1 MRYYKS
7 FHLIAYLL
15 GALILLFIAAP
26 LIGMFLNT
34 GPREIFEAATD
45 KEVSDSIFLSVITS
59 FLATS
64 IFALLSLP
72 FSWLLARRRFFLKRL
87 VLGVIDLPIVIPHT
101 AAGIAL
107 LGLISRNSEL
117 GRIASSWGIDF
128 VGNPIGIMI
137 AMAFVSLPF
146 FINSAREGFANVP
159 ERLEKAALNL
169 GIKPFRVFCTIS
181 VPLAFRHIV
190 TGAVMMFARGISEF
204 GAVVIIAY
212 YPMTASVLIFER
224 FSSFGLQY
232 ARPAAVLLI
241 LVTIT
246 LFLILRL
253 LTKDPE
259 NARH

>member
-1 MRYYKS
+1 MKYYRS
-7 FHLIAYLL
+7 FHLTAYLL

-45 KEVSDSIFLSVITS
+45 KDVSDSIFLSVITS
-59 FLATS
+59 FIATLT
-64 IFALLSLP
+64 FALLSLP
-72 FSWLLARRRFFLKRL
+72 FAWLLARRKFFLKRL
-87 VLGVIDLPIVIPHT
+87 VLGIIDLPIVIPHT

-107 LGLISRNSEL
+107 LGLVSRNSEL
-117 GRIASSWGIDF
+117 GRLASSLGIDF

-146 FINSAREGFANVP
+146 FLNSAREGFANVP
-159 ERLEKAALNL
+159 VRLEKAALNL
-169 GIKPFRVFCTIS
+169 GVKPFRVFYTIS
-181 VPLAFRHIV
+181 VPLAFRHII

-232 ARPAAVLLI
+232 ARPAAVILI
-241 LVTIT
+241 LVTIS

>member
-1 MRYYKS
+1 MKYYKT
-7 FHLIAYLL
+7 FHLLAYLL
-15 GALILLFIAAP
+15 GAFILLFIAAP

-34 GPREIFEAATD
+34 GPREVFQAASDRDVT
-45 KEVSDSIFLSVITS
+45 DSIFLSVITS
-59 FLATS
+59 FCATLV
-64 IFALLSLP
+64 FAVLSLP
-72 FSWLLARRRFFLKRL
+72 FAWLLARRKFVLKRL
-87 VLGVIDLPIVIPHT
+87 VLGIIDLPIVIPHT
-101 AAGIAL
+101 AAGIAI

-117 GRIASSWGIDF
+117 GKLASSFGIDF
-128 VGNPIGIMI
+128 VGNPVGIMI

-146 FINSAREGFANVP
+146 FLNSAREGFTNVP
-159 ERLEKAALNL
+159 ERLEKTALNL
-169 GIKPFRVFCTIS
+169 GISPFRVFIKVS
-181 VPLAFRHIV
+181 IPLAFRHII

-241 LVTIT
+241 MVTIT
-246 LFLILRL
+246 VFLILRL